1 MHGTVKDIFVNRE
14 MDDEECDNTVMMVI
28 RCDCGAECITNLHCE
43 LIKLEE

>member
-28 RCDCGAECITNLHCE
+28 SVIVVMNVLQ
-43 LIKLEE
+43 IFIVN